1 MCEHADVPI
10 FIAQHM
16 PEKFTASMGKSLDS
30 KCRHTMKEA
39 ENLELVQP
47 ECVYIAPGGK
57 HMLLRHLDQGTRL
70 VITKGPPEEGC
81 RSSVNVLFRS
91 AATVY
96 GGDTIAIVLTGM
108 GTDGTKG
115 VEALKRAGASVIATS
130 TVWGMPRSAVNSGY
144 ADKVAPLPGIPGAVM
159 SCFRKGIKSRGIIS
173 E

>member
-16 PEKFTASMGKSLDS
+16 PEKFTASMTKSLDS

-47 ECVYIAPGGK
+47 ECVYIGPGGK

-81 RSSVNVLFRS
+81 RPSVNILFRS
-91 AATVY
+91 ASTVY
-96 GGDTIAIVLTGM
+96 GGDTIAIVLIGM

-115 VEALKRAGASVIATS
+115 VEALKRAGASVIAQDEATS
-130 TVWGMPRSAVNSGY
+130 TVWGMPRCLVTGACKRGY
-144 ADKVAPLPGIPGAVM
+144 
-159 SCFRKGIKSRGIIS
+159 RGIQ
-173 E
+173 